1 MGVEYPHVMVI
12 DIGKMKIW
20 NFRKKFPRYGMGV
33 VRNGSGDG
41 LSVKLI
47 V

>member
-1 MGVEYPHVMVI
+1 MTVKFPHDTVI
-12 DIGKMKIW
+12 IK
-20 NFRKKFPRYGMGV
+20 FKKFVISANNIKRYGMGV